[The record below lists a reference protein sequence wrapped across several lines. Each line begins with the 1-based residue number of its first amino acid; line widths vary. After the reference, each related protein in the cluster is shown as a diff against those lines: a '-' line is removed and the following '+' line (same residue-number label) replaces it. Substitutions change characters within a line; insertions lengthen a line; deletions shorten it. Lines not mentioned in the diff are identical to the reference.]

1 LATTEE
7 ITVQLDALRAQ
18 RASGVARVSY
28 DGKTVEYRGDNE
40 IVAAIRA
47 LESERKQLSGERQIR
62 QIRVTTSKGY

>member
-1 LATTEE
+1 MATIEE

-47 LESERKQLSGERQIR
+47 LESERKQLSGERHVR

>member
-1 LATTEE
+1 MATIEE

-28 DGKTVEYRGDNE
+28 DGKTVEYRGNNE

>member
-1 LATTEE
+1 MATIEE

-47 LESERKQLSGERQIR
+47 LESERKQLTGERQIR